1 MSLKYEKPIVIPFT
15 SQEDEKGIGQ
25 APCNSGSGVAGHCTN
40 GTSPGS
46 GKKCTQGTGVGP

>member
-25 APCNSGSGVAGHCTN
+25 APCSLGSGVAGNCQD
-40 GTSPGS
+40 GIGPGS
-46 GKKCTQGTGVGP
+46 GKKCQQGTAVGP